1 MNYITNITKKLFN
14 KLDKS
19 DKLKE
24 KNFDP
29 VYLDNIFGSKL
40 DAKELRKKEINS
52 LLDSLQPCLLAEYK
66 FNVLHSRPEQVMS
79 QLEQCIKYVKQCRH
93 WLENE
98 QVGYR
103 KIDIV
108 YLKDIK
114 QRYSC
119 KTIIPTNE

>member
-29 VYLDNIFGSKL
+29 TYLDAVFESKL
-40 DAKELRKKEINS
+40 DAKELRKREINN
-52 LLDSLQPCLLAEYK
+52 LLNSLQPCLLKEYK
-66 FNVLHSRPEQVMS
+66 FNIAYPRPEQVMS
-79 QLEQCIKYVKQCRH
+79 QLEQCIKYIKQCRY
-93 WLENE
+93 WLDNE
-98 QVGYR
+98 QVGYK

>member
-29 VYLDNIFGSKL
+29 TYLDAIFESKL
-40 DAKELRKKEINS
+40 DAKELRKREINN
-52 LLDSLQPCLLAEYK
+52 LLNSLQPCLLKEYK
-66 FNVLHSRPEQVMS
+66 FNIAHPRPEQVMS
-79 QLEQCIKYVKQCRH
+79 QLEQSINYVKQCRY
-93 WLENE
+93 WLDNE

-103 KIDIV
+103 KIDIA

-114 QRYSC
+114 QRYDC
-119 KTIIPTNE
+119 KSIIPTNK